1 MKIIENPNIRVKS
14 ISEEDPWLIMY
25 KTTRELGKDIKNSW
39 GLNIRTV
46 DDCIKLLSVKE
57 ENENKQKLEAD
68 LISLLMNSNDDFLK
82 FEEEIKDLKIDI
94 LEKIAERCQEIISN
108 YKGHSLDVYSTKLNI
123 INNKIYKIKE

>member
-1 MKIIENPNIRVKS
+1 
-14 ISEEDPWLIMY
+14 
-25 KTTRELGKDIKNSW
+25 
-39 GLNIRTV
+39 
-46 DDCIKLLSVKE
+46 
-57 ENENKQKLEAD
+57 
-68 LISLLMNSNDDFLK
+68 MNSNDDFLK